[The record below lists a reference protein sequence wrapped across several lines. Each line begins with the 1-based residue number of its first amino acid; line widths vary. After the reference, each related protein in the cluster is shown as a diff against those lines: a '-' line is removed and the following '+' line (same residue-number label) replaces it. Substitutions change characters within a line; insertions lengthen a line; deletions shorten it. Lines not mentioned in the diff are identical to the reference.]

1 MCSDLFWLRNIGGS
15 NINIFMVIS
24 RLNYII
30 HEPIPYSSCFFLFLC
45 LVENKCWGRK
55 KPPIFPFGLEYSN
68 DVNGFYTMRYFFFFV
83 WFSFSFDRDCTKKT
97 MRRQR
102 QRVWITVRPLNTNS
116 ILCWRTSV
124 RFERLWSPLGF
135 EDFPTVWPITV
146 NLSYICFLFQ
156 AKYKD
161 SYVQNVLGH
170 YIGSFEDPYQIHCMK
185 VSAQNSD
192 VSLKTIAHVSQWRCL
207 GTMRIIIYFC
217 SFSL

>member
-1 MCSDLFWLRNIGGS
+1 MSL
-15 NINIFMVIS
+15 
-24 RLNYII
+24 YHI
-30 HEPIPYSSCFFLFLC
+30 HPAFFLLC
-45 LVENKCWGRK
+45 LVENKCWK
-55 KPPIFPFGLEYSN
+55 KTQKPNFSFRLKYSN
-68 DVNGFYTMRYFFFFV
+68 DVNGFYTMRHIFLFFV

-102 QRVWITVRPLNTNS
+102 QRVWITVRPLNTNL

-135 EDFPTVWPITV
+135 EDFLTVWPITV
-146 NLSYICFLFQ
+146 NLNYICFLFQ

-170 YIGSFEDPYQIHCMK
+170 YIGSFEDPYQIHCKK

-192 VSLKTIAHVSQWRCL
+192 VSLKTNAHVSQWRCL
-207 GTMRIIIYFC
+207 GTIRIIIIFVLFHYRKITKQNMKKIKG
-217 SFSL
+217 SAISLRQ